1 MGRLTA
7 HRVRCLHLDRGA
19 RLRLPVSRY
28 QQFIRKICIC
38 VYNPSLR
45 ADADRYSQPFKWRN
59 LRISRKTKCEEGG
72 RLLGSALEGL
82 SNSESRGKNK
92 GALAGLEAE
101 TWRRD

>member
-7 HRVRCLHLDRGA
+7 HRVRCLHFDRGA

-38 VYNPSLR
+38 VYNPRLR
-45 ADADRYSQPFKWRN
+45 GDTDRYCQPFKWRN
-59 LRISRKTKCEEGG
+59 LQISWKTKCEEGG
-72 RLLGSALEGL
+72 RLLGSAPEGP
-82 SNSESRGKNK
+82 SNSESRGQDG

-101 TWRRD
+101 TGLRD

>member
-1 MGRLTA
+1 MGRLTP

-19 RLRLPVSRY
+19 RLRLSVSRY

-72 RLLGSALEGL
+72 RLLGSAPEGL
-82 SNSESRGKNK
+82 SNSESRGKNE

-101 TWRRD
+101 TGRRD